1 MSEVSDE
8 LNQKMRLLLN
18 PRERSV
24 MEMRLGVGRS
34 RSLTL
39 HEIGAE
45 LDISRERV
53 RQLQFRALQKL
64 SDPTLNERLLMASI
78 ASPEPKKFKT
88 PRSKVRKTKGV
99 RVSVS
104 PTDEMVSIRFKKPVS
119 GKDPFDH
126 TDIVS
131 TKHWVSASWAKQDG
145 NETLLLDEEGT
156 VMASWPTSDLESIQ
170 WPYGDSIKPSPE
182 AFKQRMDE
190 IKSLYPKAWT
200 KWDEAE
206 DTSLINEYDAKMS
219 LDEMCSSHERAPGGI
234 CSRLKNLVGCQTS
247 SITGKLWNSFRT
259 GTLKNKWSL

>member
-1 MSEVSDE
+1 
-8 LNQKMRLLLN
+8 
-18 PRERSV
+18 
-24 MEMRLGVGRS
+24 
-34 RSLTL
+34 
-39 HEIGAE
+39 
-45 LDISRERV
+45 
-53 RQLQFRALQKL
+53 
-64 SDPTLNERLLMASI
+64 MASI

-131 TKHWVSASWAKQDG
+131 TKHWVSANWAKQDG

-234 CSRLKNLVGCQTS
+234 CSRLK
-247 SITGKLWNSFRT
+247 KLGRVPDEFHNWQIMELIQNRHFE
-259 GTLKNKWSL
+259 K